1 MAVQYDSQLELSI
14 LSAVINSGNS
24 FYQVQDII
32 EPSSFYW
39 KPNGTIWQCFIT
51 IADNDLYIDKV
62 TLLNQLSKIGGLND
76 YFTEIGGISGKEAIE
91 YLVNMN
97 ANPDIIESYAIQL
110 SESKNIR
117 DVILLSDRAKE
128 MALSGKSSAEIL
140 AMLDFDAG
148 KISGNSG
155 AILSSLKGLGDAVK
169 ESLETVTEALEGDS
183 KYIETGI
190 EAIDLY
196 IGGGYPGRLVIDAAM
211 SNDGKSALLTDI
223 MYNISI
229 SDKYLL
235 DEEGKVRKDR
245 KRHKTAFIT
254 LEMNAMEVVHRVIQ
268 ILTGID
274 PIRLEKGKIKT
285 TTDGKNKDEK
295 SELQKYQEAL
305 EIIDAKKEFVIFED
319 TPEMNISQL
328 RQKIRKMVAEG
339 CDFVIV
345 DQLQQIQPMQAM
357 ANLSRHVIYDFISY
371 RLKAF
376 AREFNVPIFL
386 AHQMN
391 RSADQK
397 DSKNSELSLAN
408 LNEGGERAADSILFI
423 RHEKENQEIK
433 KSWFYWVKNRQG
445 KKGRKQ
451 VNFIG
456 QRITFEDMKEESL
469 PPGFEEN

>member
-1 MAVQYDSQLELSI
+1 MSVQYDSNLELSI
-14 LSAVINSGNS
+14 LSSVINNGNS
-24 FYQVQDII
+24 FYQVQDTI

-39 KPNGTIWQCFIT
+39 KPNGTIWQCFMD

-62 TLLNQLSKIGGLND
+62 TLLNQLSKIGYLED
-76 YFTEIGGISGKEAIE
+76 YITDVGGISGRDAIE
-91 YLVNMN
+91 HLSKMN
-97 ANPDIIESYAIQL
+97 ADHERVESYSIQL
-110 SESKNIR
+110 QETKSQREI
-117 DVILLSDRAKE
+117 ILLSEKAKE
-128 MALSGKSSAEIL
+128 MSLAGKSSAEIL

-148 KISGNSG
+148 KILGNSG
-155 AILSSLKGLGDAVK
+155 SILSSMKGLGDAVR
-169 ESLETVTEALEGDS
+169 ESLETVSEALSGDS

-235 DEEGKVRKDR
+235 DENGKLRKDR

-254 LEMNAMEVVHRVIQ
+254 LEMNAMEVVHRVVQ

-274 PIRLEKGKIKT
+274 PIRLEKGKIT
-285 TTDGKNKDEK
+285 EIERVDY
-295 SELQKYQEAL
+295 QKAL
-305 EIIDAKKEFVIFED
+305 EIIDAKKDFVIFED

-397 DSKNSELSLAN
+397 DAKNNELSLAN

-423 RHEKENQEIK
+423 RHEKENQGIK

-445 KKGRKQ
+445 RKGRKQ

-456 QRITFEDMKEESL
+456 QRITFEDMKEDL
-469 PPGFEEN
+469 PPGFEEIEN

>member
-1 MAVQYDSQLELSI
+1 MSVQYDSNLELSI
-14 LSAVINSGNS
+14 LSSVINNGNS
-24 FYQVQDII
+24 FYQVQDTI

-39 KPNGTIWQCFIT
+39 KPNGTIWKCFID

-62 TLLNQLSKIGGLND
+62 TLLNQLSKIGYLED
-76 YFTEIGGISGKEAIE
+76 YITEVGGISGRDAIE
-91 YLVNMN
+91 HLSKMN
-97 ANPDIIESYAIQL
+97 ADHERVESYSIQL
-110 SESKNIR
+110 QETKSQREI
-117 DVILLSDRAKE
+117 ILLSEKAKE
-128 MALSGKSSAEIL
+128 MSLAGKSSAEIL
-140 AMLDFDAG
+140 AMLDFDGG
-148 KISGNSG
+148 KILGNSSS
-155 AILSSLKGLGDAVK
+155 ILSSMKGLGDAVR
-169 ESLETVTEALEGDS
+169 ESLETVSEALSGDS

-235 DEEGKVRKDR
+235 DENGKLRKDR

-254 LEMNAMEVVHRVIQ
+254 LEMNAMEVVHRVVQ

-274 PIRLEKGKIKT
+274 PIRLEKGKIT
-285 TTDGKNKDEK
+285 EVERVDY
-295 SELQKYQEAL
+295 QKAL
-305 EIIDAKKEFVIFED
+305 EIIDAKKDFVIFED

-397 DSKNSELSLAN
+397 DAKNNELSLAN

-445 KKGRKQ
+445 RKGRKQ

-456 QRITFEDMKEESL
+456 QRITFEDMKEDL
-469 PPGFEEN
+469 PLGFEEIEN

>member
-39 KPNGTIWQCFIT
+39 KPNGTIWQCFVT

-62 TLLNQLSKIGGLND
+62 TLLNQLGKIGGLTD
-76 YFTEIGGISGKEAIE
+76 YITEIGGISGKEAIE

-97 ANPDIIESYAIQL
+97 SNPEIIESYAIQL

-117 DVILLSDRAKE
+117 DVILLSDKAKE
-128 MALSGKSSAEIL
+128 MALAGKSSAEIL

-169 ESLETVTEALEGDS
+169 ESLETVTEALSGDS

-190 EAIDLY
+190 EAIDMY

-211 SNDGKSALLTDI
+211 SNDGKSALLADI

-235 DEEGKVRKDR
+235 DEKGKTRNDR

-274 PIRLEKGKIKT
+274 PIRLEKGKITEAERK
-285 TTDGKNKDEK
+285 EY
-295 SELQKYQEAL
+295 QKAL
-305 EIIDAKKEFVIFED
+305 EVIDNKKDFVIFED
-319 TPEMNISQL
+319 TPEMNVSQL
-328 RQKIRKMVAEG
+328 RQKIRKMIAEG

-397 DSKNSELSLAN
+397 DSKNTELSLAN
-408 LNEGGERAADSILFI
+408 LNEGGERAADAILFI

-456 QRITFEDMKEESL
+456 QRITFEDIKEDF
-469 PPGFEEN
+469 PPGFEEEPEF